1 MNDMIKF
8 FLALLFIIWLAFT
21 VQVML
26 LTWTL
31 QDIRDILRTIA
42 GKN

>member
-1 MNDMIKF
+1 MSDTIKLIFLF
-8 FLALLFIIWLAFT
+8 FAWLTFT
-21 VQVML
+21 VQVMA

-42 GKN
+42 GKK